1 MKPLVK
7 VAVFF
12 IVLVAFGASKVS
24 AVALQNI
31 GYYEPQFIPVVRLDT
46 PQSDA
51 NLQLK
56 VGQQI
61 AASIEWYKSKEWT
74 AYKSGNHSKPLPQ
87 NPAAAGYNIFCTDP
101 TVLTPINAEKT
112 LWRVLK
118 PGKAYLSFVMWN
130 KTWHEEDSR
139 PEYIW
144 SEVTRIEAK

>member
-31 GYYEPQFIPVVRLDT
+31 GYYEPQFI
-46 PQSDA
+46 
-51 NLQLK
+51 
-56 VGQQI
+56 GQQI